1 MAAKMNHAIAA
12 AALLCAKRL
21 QTDRHF
27 AVHGVSASLEIVK
40 TSLTF

>member
-1 MAAKMNHAIAA
+1 MAVKTSLVIDAA
-12 AALLCAKRL
+12 ASLCAKRL

-27 AVHGVSASLEIVK
+27 AVHGVSASLEILK

>member
-1 MAAKMNHAIAA
+1 MAVKMSLVIDAA
-12 AALLCAKRL
+12 ASLCAKRL

-27 AVHGVSASLEIVK
+27 AVRGVSASLEILK